1 MSWMG
6 EASGLWGVLSKGW
19 GWWRGRRDPARR
31 SAQRLIRA
39 FEAHGVARQ
48 QIIRLVPAAIAQ
60 SKRWCLNCCNARG
73 AVGILPI
80 W

>member
-6 EASGLWGVLSKGW
+6 ETMGLVGVLSKGW
-19 GWWRGRRDPARR
+19 WHGRRDPARR

-48 QIIRLVPAAIAQ
+48 QIIRLVIA
-60 SKRWCLNCCNARG
+60 
-73 AVGILPI
+73 
-80 W
+80 